1 MIIIK
6 IYSQDMY
13 VASEVS
19 VKHSAKV
26 AKVLDIAPTE
36 VFFISSEGTLV
47 AEGVEQI
54 SWFTYLEV
62 SLFAKNRAK
71 QAELSALLQEIF
83 ANYGVHI
90 MIKYDYVATDDVVK
104 IINPDFSVF
113 NQMVV
118 DVTPTNYYDFDDEE
132 DEEHAHDDDDDED
145 DDF

>member
-26 AKVLDIAPTE
+26 AKLLDITPTE
-36 VFFISSEGTLV
+36 VFFIGSEGTLV

-62 SLFAKNRAK
+62 SLFARNRNK
-71 QAELSALLQEIF
+71 QDELSALLQEIF

-90 MIKYDYVATDDVVK
+90 MIKYDYVAKDDVVK
-104 IINPDFSVF
+104 IINPEFSVF

-118 DVTPTNYYDFDDEE
+118 DVTPTNYYDFDDEDHE
-132 DEEHAHDDDDDED
+132 HDDDDDED